1 MKNVCVVTGGGSGI
15 GFATA
20 KEVAKK
26 GYYVIMEKM
35 MKKVKCF
42 QRKQEKVL
50 HTVSV
55 NILQSGLQS
64 RTSTF
69 CSKKRKSFKH
79 YTG

>member
-64 RTSTF
+64 RTQHVLQQKTQEF
-69 CSKKRKSFKH
+69 
-79 YTG
+79 